1 MPVHDQVSVAGERPV
16 PIRRAGAVVFRDQ
29 SRQHIGDTYDCS
41 ITNRNIFQGT
51 PEPNSIRFREADDML
66 IFPRDLLY
74 LAKVRDHLSD
84 YNPRKDEEALY
95 EVLAS
100 ALDKLEAVYKLW
112 ERLLLSSYDDN
123 YVIVRHWAA

>member
-1 MPVHDQVSVAGERPV
+1 MA
-16 PIRRAGAVVFRDQ
+16 RDQ
-29 SRQHIGDTYDCS
+29 SRQHVGDTYDCS

-51 PEPNSIRFREADDML
+51 PELDSIHSREADDL
-66 IFPRDLLY
+66 LTFPRDLLY
-74 LAKVRDHLSD
+74 LAKVRDHLSV

-100 ALDKLEAVYKLW
+100 ELDKLEAVFKLF

>member
-1 MPVHDQVSVAGERPV
+1 MA
-16 PIRRAGAVVFRDQ
+16 RDQ
-29 SRQHIGDTYDCS
+29 SRQYIGDTYDCS
-41 ITNRNIFQGT
+41 IPTEISFRA
-51 PEPNSIRFREADDML
+51 PELKSIHSREADDL
-66 IFPRDLLY
+66 LTFPRDLLY
-74 LAKVRDHLSD
+74 LAKVRDHLSV

-100 ALDKLEAVYKLW
+100 GLDNLEAVFKLW